1 MAGRD
6 IGSSGDDHH
15 AEMGPM
21 TVESLH
27 AQSADI
33 IEVTRDNLRRATE
46 GLPRAVRF
54 ALGYPL
60 KIRSGAL
67 TMVLPDGRRLLF
79 RGHEPGP
86 SAELIVRDY
95 RFARRLMF
103 EGDLGFAE
111 AFMRREWDSPD
122 PAGLLYFFC
131 INIEAI
137 AHMPRHNPVAR
148 LLQHYRHWRNR
159 NTKAQARRNIM
170 AHYDLGNTF
179 YRAWLD
185 PSMTYSSAYF
195 GAGAASLP
203 EAQRAKYRLLADQ
216 LGLKPGDHVLEIGC
230 GWGGFAEHA
239 ARLGIRVHGVTISP
253 SQLAFGQ
260 ERMRHQQL
268 DHLAHL
274 ELCDYRDLDGKY
286 DAIVSIEMF
295 EAVGERF
302 WQTYFDTVS
311 ARLKAGGRALIQ
323 SITIDEA
330 VFERYRDSADFIREF
345 IFPGGMLPSHERFS
359 RCALRAGLTTRDRFH
374 FGRDYAETLRRWNDA
389 FQAQRE
395 TIAAQGFDER
405 FRRLWQLYYV
415 FCEVGFDEG
424 QTDVVQFLLQKE

>member
-1 MAGRD
+1 MNRIPALQTTGRRAGPISARLFLAMLERLSHGHLELITPHGTTLTFGDLRQPPSAQLRILDWRACGAILRAGD
-6 IGSSGDDHH
+6 IGFGE
-15 AEMGPM
+15 AYGNGW
-21 TVESLH
+21 VETPDL
-27 AQSADI
+27 AAL
-33 IEVTRDNLRRATE
+33 LRLAMRNRATLASAVE
-46 GLPRAVRF
+46 GGRLASLWYRLRH
-54 ALGYPL
+54 LL
-60 KIRSGAL
+60 RSNTRSG
-67 TMVLPDGRRLLF
+67 
-79 RGHEPGP
+79 
-86 SAELIVRDY
+86 S
-95 RFARRLMF
+95 
-103 EGDLGFAE
+103 
-111 AFMRREWDSPD
+111 
-122 PAGLLYFFC
+122 
-131 INIEAI
+131 
-137 AHMPRHNPVAR
+137 
-148 LLQHYRHWRNR
+148 
-159 NTKAQARRNIM
+159 RRNIH
-170 AHYDLGNTF
+170 AHYDLGNDF
-179 YRAWLD
+179 YRLWLD
-185 PSMTYSSAYF
+185 PTMTYSSAIF
-195 GAGAASLP
+195 TEPCQSLAS
-203 EAQRAKYRLLADQ
+203 AQAAKYQRIVDQ
-216 LGLKPGDHVLEIGC
+216 LGLQAGDHVLEIGC

-374 FGRDYAETLRRWNDA
+374 FGRDYAADHDA
-389 FQAQRE
+389 AGTTPSRPSDE
-395 TIAAQGFDER
+395 TIAAQCFNER
-405 FRRLWQLYYV
+405 FSRLCQLYYSV
-415 FCEVGFDEG
+415 
-424 QTDVVQFLLQKE
+424 LRSALQ